1 MLEWHAI
8 AGALVAGVITSIS
21 PCPLATNIA
30 AIAFL
35 ARRTGQGRR
44 IAWAGLAYTTGRVL
58 AYTAIAAALIGG
70 LLSTPAMSEILR
82 NKLGG
87 LVGPLL
93 ILTGM
98 VVGGWLPLRLPGSSR
113 LDEWGDRLANRG
125 LLGEFLLGVLYA
137 LSFCPASAA
146 LFFGTLLPIAIQANS
161 PVVVPVLYGL
171 GSAVP
176 VLIAVFLFVRG
187 VEFASRLESL
197 RRVGAHLQTG
207 TGMIMIAAGTW
218 MTVATMLR

>member
-1 MLEWHAI
+1 MPDWHAI
-8 AGALVAGVITSIS
+8 AGALVAGIVTSIS

-35 ARRTGQGRR
+35 GRRSGQGRR
-44 IAWAGLAYTTGRVL
+44 VAWAGLAYTAGRAV
-58 AYTAIAAALIGG
+58 AYTGIAAAIIGG

-82 NKLGG
+82 TKLSG

-98 VVGGWLPLRLPGSSR
+98 VVAGWLPLRLPGSSR
-113 LDEWGDRLANRG
+113 LNDWGQKLAQKG
-125 LLGEFLLGVLYA
+125 LVGEFLLGGVFA

-146 LFFGTLLPIAIQANS
+146 LFFGTLLPIAVQSDS
-161 PVVVPVLYGL
+161 PVIVPVLYGL

-187 VEFASRLESL
+187 VEFAARLESM
-197 RRVGAHLQTG
+197 RRIGGHLQTG
-207 TGMIMIAAGTW
+207 TGVIMIAAGAW
-218 MTVATMLR
+218 MTLATMLR